1 MRIGYA
7 RVSTQDQSLNLQL
20 DALRAAG
27 CTRIFREKIGGKA
40 RNRPKL
46 QAALNALGSGDHIVV
61 WRLDR
66 LGRDFRHLV
75 DIAEELRGR
84 QANIIS
90 LSEGID
96 TSSSIGEVV
105 YRLICVFADFE
116 RSVIVERTRA
126 GLAAAKARGVKLGPR
141 SKLSPAMVDKARE
154 YIAEG
159 MHIEAV
165 AEGYGV
171 SRSTLYRYI
180 RIGARAVRAET
191 DYDQQVDGTLTS
203 LHSELNQD
211 KKPLM

>member
-7 RVSTQDQSLNLQL
+7 RVSTEDQSLNLQL

-27 CTRIFREKIGGKA
+27 CTRIFKEKIGGKA
-40 RNRPKL
+40 RSRPKL
-46 QAALNALGSGDHIVV
+46 QAALAALGPGDHIVV

-90 LSEGID
+90 LAEGID

-116 RSVIVERTRA
+116 RNVIVERTRA
-126 GLAAAKARGVKLGPR
+126 GLAAAKARGVKLGGHP
-141 SKLSPAMVDKARE
+141 KLSPAMVEKARQ

-159 MHIEAV
+159 MHIDAV
-165 AEGYGV
+165 ADGYCV
-171 SRSTLYRYI
+171 SRSTLYRHL
-180 RIGARAVRAET
+180 RFNPT
-191 DYDQQVDGTLTS
+191 
-203 LHSELNQD
+203 
-211 KKPLM
+211 KP